1 MNLCGEMHL
10 DKRTTASDRTVQG
23 ILEEFGEHTQRLEV
37 HFEPLERD
45 RMTDARFIRF
55 FQRIWLHIDSR
66 NLQKL
71 KVHPLYLDAAR
82 VNVFG
87 SELAEFPELEELDLN
102 IPLIGE
108 NLNSDEPFD
117 IWCPKLKVLRLSG
130 NFGIEMP
137 ADRSPTMLQTLEIA
151 FNCLLDEDKV
161 KALLKLNPNL
171 SELILRGVDDVD
183 DLNEFLDYLVSIE
196 MHRTLTGLVLQLR
209 HDASNNELPHI
220 IYTLRPTLMQFT
232 QLRTLD
238 IAGFGNLAIK
248 GNAHLFGML
257 ENLEVL
263 VISSPLWNLAM
274 EVNVEFLRT
283 FAANAP
289 PKLRKFWLKRLMVKR
304 TVWEAFLKLMP
315 KTCECYKIAT
325 G

>member
-1 MNLCGEMHL
+1 M
-10 DKRTTASDRTVQG
+10 DKETTASDQMVQA
-23 ILEEFGEHTQRLEV
+23 ILEEFGAHTQRLEV
-37 HFEPLERD
+37 YFEQLKRD
-45 RMTDARFIRF
+45 RMTDVRFIRF
-55 FQRIWLHIDSR
+55 FQRIWLYIDSR
-66 NLQKL
+66 NLEKI
-71 KVHPLYLDAAR
+71 KVHPLYLNASR

-87 SELAEFPELEELDLN
+87 SELVEFPALRELDLD
-102 IPLIGE
+102 IPLISE
-108 NLNSDEPFD
+108 HLNSDQPFD
-117 IWCPKLKVLRLSG
+117 VWCPKLKVLRLSG
-130 NFGIEMP
+130 NFGIEIS

-151 FNCLLDEDKV
+151 FNVLLDEDKV

-196 MHRTLTGLVLQLR
+196 MHRTLTSLVLQLR
-209 HDASNNELPHI
+209 RDASNNELPHI

-274 EVNVEFLRT
+274 EVNMEFLRT

-304 TVWEAFLKLMP
+304 TVWEEFLKLMP
-315 KTCECYKIAT
+315 KTCKCNKIAT